1 MIQEKKAISMI
12 SFLYKNIGQL
22 LSKRLPYL
30 SDIVTSEA
38 QLHVADSNER
48 AMRIY
53 QRAEFKDV

>member
-1 MIQEKKAISMI
+1 MI